1 MIAFRMSRR
10 ADVTRHSENVQGRK
24 MKMLLIHEFLY
35 FTSISLRNLIA
46 TYKEYTLWVLKNWNS
61 KVVQNLLFLAMIYSL
76 YTAFPFCLNIGQT
89 QEAQFLFRT
98 LLSDSMTKLL

>member
-1 MIAFRMSRR
+1 
-10 ADVTRHSENVQGRK
+10 

-35 FTSISLRNLIA
+35 FTSISLRNWIA
-46 TYKEYTLWVLKNWNS
+46 TYKEYTLWDTEKLEFKS
-61 KVVQNLLFLAMIYSL
+61 SPKFVVFSYDLPFAI
-76 YTAFPFCLNIGQT
+76 PFCLNIGQT